1 LEIVFYPLKGGKGE
15 RFGKKSIEVE
25 RQDDKIKYDELLI

>member
-15 RFGKKSIEVE
+15 RFGKKAL
-25 RQDDKIKYDELLI
+25 RLKGRMTK